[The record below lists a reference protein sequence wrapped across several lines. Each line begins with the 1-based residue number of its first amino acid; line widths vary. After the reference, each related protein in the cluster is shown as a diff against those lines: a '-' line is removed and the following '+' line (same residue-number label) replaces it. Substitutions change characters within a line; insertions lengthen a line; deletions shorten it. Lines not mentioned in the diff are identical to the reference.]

1 MYKQRLGR
9 DQLGRSAS
17 ITASVQWHC
26 PHFNLAANPF
36 AFSCDSRRPIIS
48 FATTNSTAWRSAV
61 DHQRQAAG
69 AILTTAREDDC
80 AEQLSEKGP
89 CGPNV
94 KTLSALAAS
103 RASGPAPRSRLPAPG
118 AMFLLPGQVRCRS

>member
-26 PHFNLAANPF
+26 PHFNLANNPF

-69 AILTTAREDDC
+69 RNSDGNDRIA
-80 AEQLSEKGP
+80 
-89 CGPNV
+89 PNK
-94 KTLSALAAS
+94 KTVE
-103 RASGPAPRSRLPAPG
+103 RWRPN
-118 AMFLLPGQVRCRS
+118 